1 MEQAHEVKALEQVV
15 GVWDQAA
22 VVAGWVAV
30 AWVWAEN
37 ACARVADTRLPIAEA
52 LLATSCSAQNVD
64 HRWQGEYT
72 PFLKDETNRKVA
84 PF

>member
-1 MEQAHEVKALEQVV
+1 MEQAHEVKALEQV

-52 LLATSCSAQNVD
+52 LPATSCSAQNAD